1 MENKMFQNRLKELR
15 KEKKLSQEDLGEVMN
30 ISGRT
35 VSYFEAGE
43 RSPSP
48 EILNKLADVFNVS
61 VDYLLGRTSLR
72 SNDAEQILLLVK
84 DLSEEAI
91 NEIKD
96 HIKYVRHKYNFK

>member
-1 MENKMFQNRLKELR
+1 MFQNRLKELR
-15 KEKKLSQEDLGEVMN
+15 KEKKLSQDDLGEVMN

-35 VSYFEAGE
+35 ISYFEAGE

-61 VDYLLGRTSLR
+61 VDYLLGRTNLR
-72 SNDAEQILLLVK
+72 TSDAEQILLSVK
-84 DLSEEAI
+84 DLPEQAI

-96 HIKYVRHKYNFK
+96 HIKYIRHKYDFK